1 MPAITVVASPSSGGA
16 LNRYNNLKGAKV
28 YTIYIQTRMGTAV
41 MEYADS
47 TSTSGFQADLTAPEP
62 MDFDVPSAL
71 AAERMI
77 VSCVIDRAGV
87 MTQLRVLEA
96 ANSEKTEQIMSALRQ
111 WKFRPVLRGE
121 EPIEVKA
128 ILGFG
133 VNTR

>member
-1 MPAITVVASPSSGGA
+1 
-16 LNRYNNLKGAKV
+16 
-28 YTIYIQTRMGTAV
+28 
-41 MEYADS
+41 
-47 TSTSGFQADLTAPEP
+47 